1 MMPIGITNRIAPTIA
16 VSTTVRLVT
25 VRVGF
30 LGAGLIATY
39 HSKSLHVGG
48 ADVAWAGVYDPDP
61 ARSEDFARASGA
73 SVCATEDE
81 VFDACDAVYVC
92 TWTAEH
98 PRLVAAAA
106 ERGLPVFCEK
116 PLAVSLESAR
126 AMAEDVSRAG
136 VVNQVGLVLRHSP
149 AFGLLKAIAADPSS
163 GRPMSVVFRDDQFI
177 PVQGTYRST
186 WRGDVTKAG
195 AGTLLEHS
203 IHDLDMLEHVL
214 GPVVE
219 VSARTAGFH
228 AIPGIEDVATLAL
241 RFESGAIGT
250 LTSIWHDV
258 LERPSLRRVELFC
271 EKAYA
276 VLEGDWFGPVEWTT
290 TGSPAV
296 RLDFADLEAEATR
309 RGATLGN
316 PDVAFIE
323 AVVKG
328 EPAWPSFADALRA
341 HVLADAAYRSAAAGG
356 TPVATPPSG

>member
-1 MMPIGITNRIAPTIA
+1 
-16 VSTTVRLVT
+16 V
-25 VRVGF
+25 F
-30 LGAGLIATY
+30 
-39 HSKSLHVGG
+39 
-48 ADVAWAGVYDPDP
+48 DPDL
-61 ARSEDFARASGA
+61 ARAEDFARASGA
-73 SVCATEDE
+73 TVCASEEQVLD
-81 VFDACDAVYVC
+81 DCDVVYVC

-116 PLAVSLESAR
+116 PLAINLESAR
-126 AMAEDVSRAG
+126 AMAETVERAG
-136 VVNQVGLVLRHSP
+136 IVNQVGLVLRHSP
-149 AFGLLKAIAADPSS
+149 AFGLMKAIAADPAS

-177 PVQGTYRST
+177 PVQGSYRST

-214 GPVVE
+214 GPVSE

-228 AIPGIEDVATLAL
+228 DIPGIEDIATLSL
-241 RFESGAIGT
+241 RFASGAIGT
-250 LTSIWHDV
+250 LTSIWHDI

-271 EKAYA
+271 ERAYA
-276 VLEGDWFGPVEWTT
+276 VLEGDWFGPVSWTT
-290 TGSPAV
+290 TGSAPV
-296 RLDFADLEAEATR
+296 KVDFADLEAEAAR

-316 PDVAFIE
+316 PDELFIN

-341 HVLADAAYRSAAAGG
+341 HVLADAAYRSAATGG
-356 TPVATPPSG
+356 APISV